1 MGCWRR
7 LLNCQFFVMLRLP
20 LLSSLLEE
28 SSMNL
33 QAQGIIFCTTF
44 QLSFHDLYIELIRVW
59 LLWFDQTSL
68 LFTSKLLISCI
79 VFTPFSCTKRVWFL
93 HLRVLCMIL
102 ISVCLSLSLP
112 LSPSQRHKQ
121 VRHMYTQKHIYW
133 SLLALEIPLLSSI
146 MIQVIPFL
154 LPLPVPIIFLSG
166 FWSSCVI
173 NPTSCMHMNPKET
186 WNVEMRI

>member
-7 LLNCQFFVMLRLP
+7 LLNYQFFVMLRLP

-44 QLSFHDLYIELIRVW
+44 QLSFHDLYIELILVW

-68 LFTSKLLISCI
+68 LFTPKLLISCI
-79 VFTPFSCTKRVWFL
+79 VFSPFFCTKRVWFL

-102 ISVCLSLSLP
+102 ISVCLSLP
-112 LSPSQRHKQ
+112 
-121 VRHMYTQKHIYW
+121 
-133 SLLALEIPLLSSI
+133 
-146 MIQVIPFL
+146 
-154 LPLPVPIIFLSG
+154 LPLPLRG
-166 FWSSCVI
+166 I
-173 NPTSCMHMNPKET
+173 NKSDTCTHRSTYIGPCWP
-186 WNVEMRI
+186 